1 MGIDPLEFLIDT
13 LRWKLIWNPDQMK
26 MDQIFKGGK
35 SQFRACLHY
44 LFTCTHLLA
53 QAQVFHCLWTNRKQQ
68 SWTKVLTHLSKT
80 NAFYQHPSI
89 ISKNIFFVDSQIPL
103 SPFQCSNVLCGHC
116 YVVTTLK
123 RERGSKCEIGDW
135 KTHLFNETGLFR
147 GVSQLLLSMIVWII
161 FYTLWSVPSIITVP
175 STQ

>member
-1 MGIDPLEFLIDT
+1 MGALAIDPLEFLIDT
-13 LRWKLIWNPDQMK
+13 LPWKLIWNPDQMK

-68 SWTKVLTHLSKT
+68 SWTKVLTNLSKT

-89 ISKNIFFVDSQIPL
+89 ISKSIFFVDSQTPL
-103 SPFQCSNVLCGHC
+103 SPFSMLKYTPWTPSCG
-116 YVVTTLK
+116 YNI
-123 RERGSKCEIGDW
+123 ERGRGGRNVTVADEKLTRSTKQVFFGECLYYVLHSV
-135 KTHLFNETGLFR
+135 KRSQHHLYL
-147 GVSQLLLSMIVWII
+147 
-161 FYTLWSVPSIITVP
+161 